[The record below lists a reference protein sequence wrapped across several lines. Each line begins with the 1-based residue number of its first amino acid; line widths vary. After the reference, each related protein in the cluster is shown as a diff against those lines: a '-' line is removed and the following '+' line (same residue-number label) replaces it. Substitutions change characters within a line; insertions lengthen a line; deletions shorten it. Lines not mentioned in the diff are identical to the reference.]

1 MKSSALK
8 QVEDPSLLTRRL
20 ACRSFDFRLSLHQ
33 LFKGVQCAVSPKT
46 FTQDMDQTQFL
57 QRFKKLKGLD
67 ETADLLQQA
76 EVRIHWKGLIG
87 SSKSLAVAAVAEQVP
102 GHHLF
107 ILQDKEA
114 AAYFLNDL
122 EQSYPDNKHILFYP
136 ASYRTPYQLEETDNA
151 NVVARA
157 EVLEKVNTGKNAWIV
172 TYPQALFERVPTQK
186 RLSENTMR
194 VEKGKTYS
202 IDFFNEL
209 LLDYHFERVDFV
221 YEPGQFSIRGGIV
234 DIFSFSNDQPFRVE
248 FFGDEVDSI
257 RTFDPVSQLSISIHN
272 HFSIVP
278 NVQQQLVLNG
288 NGTFLEF
295 IGKHT
300 NIWLASNDLVK
311 AALEKDYEKAVK
323 VYDSL
328 PKNTIKHSLPSELY
342 MHPSDWKEQVE
353 RHSIVEI
360 GPEYAFKTANVI
372 NFETQHQPTF
382 NKDFDLLKDDLIARK
397 RAGAENLIFSNQP
410 KQIERLY
417 QIFEDIGAE
426 VEFSPMNIALHEGFI
441 ITSLKLVCYTD
452 HQIFERYHRF
462 KLKEGFRQAKQ
473 ALTLKEIY
481 NLQKGDYVTHIDHGV
496 GQFSGLQT
504 IDVNGKP
511 QEAIRLVYK
520 DGDVL
525 YVSIHSLHRISK
537 FTGKDGAAPKMNKL
551 GTQAWATLKQKTKK
565 RIKELA
571 FDLIQLYAK
580 RKAQPGFAFS
590 PDTYLQNELEASF
603 MYEDT
608 PDQLKATQAVKED
621 MEKETP
627 MDRLVCGD
635 VGFGKTEVAMRAAFK
650 AVADS
655 KQVAVLV
662 PTTILSHQH
671 ARSFKERFKNF
682 PANVDYINRFKSAKE
697 ITATLKK
704 VESGEVDILIG
715 THKIVSDKV
724 KFKDLG
730 LIIIDEEQKF
740 GVAVKD
746 KLKTLKTT
754 VDTLT
759 LTATPIPRTLQ
770 FSLMGARDLSIINTP
785 PPNRQPVLTEVMT
798 FNEEGIR
805 DAISYEV
812 SRGGQVYFVNNRLAN
827 IKEIAGMI
835 SRLCPGVRVAIGHG
849 QMDGKQLEKVMMDFI
864 QGEYDVLIATTI
876 IESGI
881 DISNANTIIINDAHM
896 FGLSDLHQ
904 LRGRVGR
911 SNKKGFCYLIS
922 QPISLLTS
930 EARKRLEALVQFSDL
945 GSGFNIA
952 MKDLDIR
959 GAGNLLGGEQ
969 SGFISEIGFEM
980 YQKILNEAMDELK
993 EEEFKDLYDDRT
1005 TETMGAHFVKDC
1017 VLETDFE
1024 LRITEDYINNVSER
1038 LSIYQDLDNLNT
1050 EAEIETYKK
1059 QLIDR
1064 FGPLP
1069 RVVKELLRSF
1079 ELRWLAQEIGF
1090 EKLVIKQGSMIGYF
1104 VANSQSKYY
1113 DSPMFTRVLKYVQ
1126 SNPRDCKMNEKN
1138 DKLRMVYSNVMNMD
1152 QAFERLGEIVL

>member
-1 MKSSALK
+1 MEISA
-8 QVEDPSLLTRRL
+8 
-20 ACRSFDFRLSLHQ
+20 
-33 LFKGVQCAVSPKT
+33 
-46 FTQDMDQTQFL
+46 FL
-57 QRFKKLKGLD
+57 QKFKQLKGID
-67 ETADLLQQA
+67 ETASALQEA
-76 EVRIHWKGLIG
+76 EVKIHWKGLIG
-87 SSKSLAVAAVAEQVP
+87 SSKSLAACATAEQVP
-102 GHHLF
+102 GNHLF
-107 ILQDKEA
+107 LLEDKES

-122 EQSYPDNKHILFYP
+122 EQLYPDHKNLFFFP
-136 ASYRTPYQLEETDNA
+136 ASYRVPYQSEETDNA

-157 EVLEKVNTGKNAWIV
+157 EVLEKINTAKNCWIV
-172 TYPQALFERVPTQK
+172 SYPLALFERVPTQK
-186 RLSENTMR
+186 TLIKNTFR
-194 VEKGKTYS
+194 VEKGKNYS
-202 IDFFNEL
+202 IDLMNDLLNE
-209 LLDYHFERVDFV
+209 YHFERVDFV
-221 YEPGQFSIRGGIV
+221 YEPGQFAIRGGIV
-234 DIFSFSNDQPFRVE
+234 DVFSFSHDHPFRIE
-248 FFGDEVDSI
+248 FFGDEAESI
-257 RTFDPVSQLSISIHN
+257 RTFDPVSQLSISTHTF
-272 HFSIVP
+272 FSIVP
-278 NVQQQLVLNG
+278 NVQEQFLLTENA
-288 NGTFLEF
+288 TFLEY
-295 IGKHT
+295 IGKQT
-300 NIWLASNDLVK
+300 TLWLSSNDLVK
-311 AALEKDYEKAVK
+311 SGLEKEYEKAVK
-323 VYDSL
+323 NFEKL
-328 PKNTIKHSLPSELY
+328 PQNTIKHTIPSELY
-342 MHPSDWKEQVE
+342 MHPSDWQKISSSF
-353 RHSIVEI
+353 SIVEF
-360 GPEYAFKTANVI
+360 GPEYHFKSTAEI
-372 NFETQHQPTF
+372 NFGIQHQPAF
-382 NKDFDLLKDDLIARK
+382 NKDFNLLFEDLKQRNL
-397 RAGAENLIFSNQP
+397 AGNTTLIFSNQP
-410 KQIERLY
+410 QQIERLF
-417 QIFEDIGAE
+417 QIFTDLN
-426 VEFSPMNIALHEGFI
+426 VENSEQQFIPMNAALHEGFI
-441 ITSLKLVCYTD
+441 IPSLKLVCYTD

-504 IDVNGKP
+504 IDVNGKA

-551 GTQAWATLKQKTKK
+551 GTQTWATLKQKTKK
-565 RIKELA
+565 KIKELA

-580 RKAQPGFAFS
+580 RKSQEGFAFM
-590 PDTYLQNELEASF
+590 PDSYLQNELEASF

-608 PDQLKATQAVKED
+608 PDQMKATQAIKDD
-621 MEKETP
+621 MEKPRP
-627 MDRLVCGD
+627 MDRLICGD
-635 VGFGKTEVAMRAAFK
+635 VGFGKTEIAIRAAFK

-662 PTTILSHQH
+662 PTTILCHQH
-671 ARSFKERFKNF
+671 YRTFSERLKNF
-682 PANVDYINRFKSAKE
+682 PCKVDYINRFKSAKQ
-697 ITATLKK
+697 ITETLKK
-704 VESGEVDILIG
+704 LKSGEVDILVG
-715 THKIVSDKV
+715 THKIVSDKIE
-724 KFKDLG
+724 FKDLG
-730 LIIIDEEQKF
+730 LMIIDEEQKF

-785 PPNRQPVLTEVMT
+785 PPNRQPVLTEVIT
-798 FNEEGIR
+798 FNEETIR
-805 DAISYEV
+805 DAIAYEV
-812 SRGGQVYFVNNRLAN
+812 SRGGQVYFVNNRLSN

-835 SRLCPGVRVAIGHG
+835 SRLVPGVRVGIGHG
-849 QMDGKQLEKVMMDFI
+849 QMDGKQLEKIMMDFI

-911 SNKKGFCYLIS
+911 SNKKGFCYLVS
-922 QPISLLTS
+922 MPISVLTS

-969 SGFISEIGFEM
+969 SGFISDIGFEM

-1005 TETMGAHFVKDC
+1005 TETLGEHFVKDC

-1024 LRITEDYINNVSER
+1024 LRIPDDYINNVSER
-1038 LSIYQDLDNLNT
+1038 LSIYQELDNLET
-1050 EAEIETYKK
+1050 VEALENYKK

-1064 FGPLP
+1064 FGPMP
-1069 RVVKELLRSF
+1069 REAKELIRSF
-1079 ELRWLAQEIGF
+1079 ELRWLAESIGF

-1113 DSPMFTRVLKYVQ
+1113 DSERFSSVLTYIQ
-1126 SNPRDCKMNEKN
+1126 TSPSNCKMSEKN
-1138 DKLRMVYSNVMNMD
+1138 DKLRLIYSQIMNMD
-1152 QAFERLGEIVL
+1152 QAFERLKGIL

>member
-1 MKSSALK
+1 
-8 QVEDPSLLTRRL
+8 
-20 ACRSFDFRLSLHQ
+20 
-33 LFKGVQCAVSPKT
+33 
-46 FTQDMDQTQFL
+46 MDQAQFL

-67 ETADLLQQA
+67 QTADLLQQA
-76 EVRIHWKGLIG
+76 EIRIHWKGLIG
-87 SSKSLAVAAVAEQVP
+87 SSKSIAAASVCEQVP
-102 GHHLF
+102 GNHLF
-107 ILQDKEA
+107 ILEDKET

-122 EQSYPDNKHILFYP
+122 EQLYPDNKHIYFYP

-157 EVLEKVNTGKNAWIV
+157 EVLEKINTGKNTWVV

-186 RLSENTMR
+186 KLSENTMR
-194 VEKGKTYS
+194 VERGKNYS
-202 IDFFNEL
+202 IDFFNEFL
-209 LLDYHFERVDFV
+209 LEYGFERVDFV

-257 RTFDPVSQLSISIHN
+257 RTFDPVSQLSVGTHT
-272 HFSIVP
+272 HFSVVP
-278 NVQQQLVLNG
+278 NVQRQLVLNG
-288 NGTFLEF
+288 TGTFLEF
-295 IGKHT
+295 IGKQT
-300 NIWLASNDLVK
+300 TIWLASNDLVK
-311 AALEKDYEKAVK
+311 SALEKDYEKAVK

-342 MHPSDWKEQVE
+342 MHPSDWKEQLPV
-353 RHSIVEI
+353 HAVVEI
-360 GPEYAFKTANVI
+360 GPEYAFKASEVI
-372 NFETQHQPTF
+372 QFETLHQPTF

-397 RAGAENLIFSNQP
+397 KAGAENLIFSNQP

-426 VEFSPMNIALHEGFI
+426 VEFEPMNIALHEGFI
-441 ITSLKLVCYTD
+441 LPSLKLVCYTD

-580 RKAQPGFAFS
+580 RKSQPGFAFS

-621 MEKETP
+621 MEKPMP

-635 VGFGKTEVAMRAAFK
+635 VGFGKTEVAIRAAFK

-655 KQVAVLV
+655 KQVAILV

-671 ARSFKERFKNF
+671 ARSFAERLKNF

-704 VESGEVDILIG
+704 VESGEIDILVG

-785 PPNRQPVLTEVMT
+785 PPNRQPVLTEVIT
-798 FNEEGIR
+798 FNEESIR

-812 SRGGQVYFVNNRLAN
+812 SRGGQVYFVHNRLAN
-827 IKEIAGMI
+827 IKEMAGMI

-849 QMDGKQLEKVMMDFI
+849 QMEGKQLEKIMMDFI
-864 QGEYDVLIATTI
+864 QGEYDVLLATTI

-881 DISNANTIIINDAHM
+881 DISNANTIIINDAHN

-993 EEEFKDLYDDRT
+993 EEEFKDLYDDRN

-1038 LSIYQDLDNLNT
+1038 LSIYQDLDNLET
-1050 EAEIETYKK
+1050 KEEIENYKQ

-1104 VANSQSKYY
+1104 VSNPQSKYY
-1113 DSPMFTRVLKYVQ
+1113 ESPMFTQVLKYVQ
-1126 SNPRDCKMNEKN
+1126 SNPKDCKMSEKN
-1138 DKLRMVYSNVMNMD
+1138 DKLRLIYSNVMNMD
-1152 QAFERLGEIVL
+1152 QAFERLGGIS